1 MPKVGFLFEMGKKY
15 NNVFIIGARSRGRSC
30 RMGRVQR
37 TPVPTVYFG
46 GCLQPVGNMA
56 EQSCHSNTILLQMT
70 SWHKDKVGAK
80 KVRETKV
87 PVRQAEGGGQSL
99 SRN

>member
-1 MPKVGFLFEMGKKY
+1 
-15 NNVFIIGARSRGRSC
+15 
-30 RMGRVQR
+30 
-37 TPVPTVYFG
+37 
-46 GCLQPVGNMA
+46 MA